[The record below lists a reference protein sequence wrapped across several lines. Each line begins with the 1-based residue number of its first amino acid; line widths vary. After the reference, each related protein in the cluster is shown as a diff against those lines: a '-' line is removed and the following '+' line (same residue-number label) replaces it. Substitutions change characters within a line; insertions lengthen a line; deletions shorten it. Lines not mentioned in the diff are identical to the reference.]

1 MLLVSLCKH
10 FLQFW
15 LKKKKKVIGSHAD
28 FLFHV
33 FEVFIL
39 SFGKFIAQAQPIDLY
54 TKFSFKYFSFIM
66 ENIAGLLTN
75 NNITIEIMNHPL
87 EICLCQWNVISLWAN
102 G

>member
-10 FLQFW
+10 FSSSGS
-15 LKKKKKVIGSHAD
+15 KKKKVIGSHAD

-75 NNITIEIMNHPL
+75 NIIL
-87 EICLCQWNVISLWAN
+87 LLK
-102 G
+102 